1 MAWQVETIVQ
11 RPSLV
16 GEGAI
21 WDSQRQVLYWVDIIG
36 HKLFVYDPASGENRT
51 IDTLQAVGTV
61 VPRAAGGL
69 VVALHNGFASLD
81 PDTGLMHPIADPE
94 RDIPANRFNDGK
106 CDPAG
111 RLWAGTME
119 FDGTPG
125 RGALYCLEL
134 DGSVTRKFGGVSISN
149 GIVWSRDQRTMYYV
163 DTGRNDVRAYDYDLD
178 SGAIGNERV
187 TVTNAGSGH
196 FDGMTMDRGGH
207 AVDRHLR
214 RRRSTPLP
222 PRERRAAGGRRVAD
236 EPSHLVRLRRPR
248 PHRPVHHLR
257 LPAPERGGTG
267 GGTAGRLP
275 GKGGPGLAWPA
286 RHPLRRL
293 ALAAITLGRGP

>member
-1 MAWQVETIVQ
+1 MAWQVDTIVQ
-11 RPSLV
+11 RRSVV

-21 WDSQRQVLYWVDIIG
+21 WDSERQVLYWVDIIG
-36 HKLFVYDPASGENRT
+36 QKLFVYDPVSGENRS

-81 PDTGLMHPIADPE
+81 PASGLMRPIADPE

-119 FDGTPG
+119 FDGAPG

-134 DGSVTRKFGGVSISN
+134 DGTVTRKFGGVTISN
-149 GIVWSRDQRTMYYV
+149 GIVWSQDQRTMYYV

-178 SGAIGNERV
+178 SGAISNERV
-187 TVTNAGSGH
+187 TVTNHGSGH
-196 FDGMTMDRGGH
+196 FDGMTMDEEGMLWIAIFGGS
-207 AVDRHLR
+207 AVR
-214 RRRSTPLP
+214 RYHPESGELLATVDLP
-222 PRERRAAGGRRVAD
+222 MSNVTSCAFGGRDLTDLYITSAC
-236 EPSHLVRLRRPR
+236 
-248 PHRPVHHLR
+248 LR
-257 LPAPERGGTG
+257 LSAAQREAEPLAGSLVKVVPGVRGLPAVPF
-267 GGTAGRLP
+267 AG
-275 GKGGPGLAWPA
+275 
-286 RHPLRRL
+286 
-293 ALAAITLGRGP
+293 